1 MDQHAA
7 PTLPVL
13 RVCGVASS
21 DVGRPARVAKRMSV
35 HAVCILAYR
44 THHDD
49 GTGSCA
55 ACGQMSPCWG
65 RRKAGSVI
73 EAYADDPHRYDNPG
87 EHLGLV
93 AGEASV
99 SLRVLCG

>member
-21 DVGRPARVAKRMSV
+21 DVRQPARVAKRKSV

-49 GTGSCA
+49 GTGSRA
-55 ACGQMSPCWG
+55 ACGHMSPCRG
-65 RRKAGSVI
+65 RRNAGSVI
-73 EAYADDPHRYDNPG
+73 EAYADDPHRYDIPG
-87 EHLGLV
+87 EHFGPV

-99 SLRVLCG
+99 RSGVLRG